1 MSRLFLT
8 RGNMWQLSEPRLGR
22 MGVANDCRG
31 PTFSRR
37 PLLPRH
43 LEVCWDFLGSD
54 PDRGSAS
61 SAKGPWCFGAR
72 WPSPAQYRG
81 WQPEDPGPK
90 FLHAGVRHGEGDAGE
105 HRDPIFG
112 VIWPD
117 PSQWWSGLGAVPWPW
132 DTPIFQVWLSSW
144 PRFPQC
150 VGYCRRWWLVLRVD
164 LQGRTGGTGPLR
176 HPYLDPAG
184 RSRKNDRINK

>member
-1 MSRLFLT
+1 MAAEGQPFHVALYCQDILKFAETFLDRT
-8 RGNMWQLSEPRLGR
+8 QI
-22 MGVANDCRG
+22 GVARVA
-31 PTFSRR
+31 P
-37 PLLPRH
+37 
-43 LEVCWDFLGSD
+43 
-54 PDRGSAS
+54 
-61 SAKGPWCFGAR
+61 KIPWCFVAR

-105 HRDPIFG
+105 RRGPILG

-132 DTPIFQVWLSSW
+132 DSPIFKVRLSSW

-184 RSRKNDRINK
+184 RSRTNDHV